1 MAREREPRKP
11 KARRRRW
18 LTHRGFVAV
27 EALLLAGIL
36 KDLAEDFVKASE
48 LGPRWK
54 VLFVMAFTVG
64 LFGSLFFFV
73 ERFTARA
80 VAGGHRLERT
90 LPLAMPFWVA
100 HAAIL
105 LALFFLYAHYLGIRV
120 L

>member
-1 MAREREPRKP
+1 LAQDVAKP
-11 KARRRRW
+11 V
-18 LTHRGFVAV
+18 LVT
-27 EALLLAGIL
+27 IL
-36 KDLAEDFVKASE
+36 GYADQDKVRFLETVVQCAEV

-80 VAGGHRLERT
+80 VAGGHRLVRT